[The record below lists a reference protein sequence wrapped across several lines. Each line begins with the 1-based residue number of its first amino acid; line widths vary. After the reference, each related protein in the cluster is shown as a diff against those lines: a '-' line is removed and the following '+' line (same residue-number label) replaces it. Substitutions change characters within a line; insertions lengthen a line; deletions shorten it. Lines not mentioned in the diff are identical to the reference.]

1 MKDVAVAEAEEV
13 RGVVGGPWNLE
24 SFDDERGIEEKEKI

>member
-1 MKDVAVAEAEEV
+1 MKDVAVAEAEAVSEA
-13 RGVVGGPWNLE
+13 VGGPWNLE